1 MSRTLNTT
9 LKLSATVLSLFFVVG
24 CATEAAV
31 QDAAQGG
38 LADTTD
44 QAGQAM
50 QALQAAQDA
59 QAQAEAALEAATA
72 AQAMA
77 QEAQGMA
84 QSAQFSADQN
94 SQKIDRMF
102 KTSMHK

>member
-9 LKLSATVLSLFFVVG
+9 LKLSATVLSLFFLVG
-24 CATEAAV
+24 CATEAAM

-38 LADTTD
+38 LADTTNE
-44 QAGQAM
+44 AT

-59 QAQAEAALEAATA
+59 KAQAEAALEAATA

>member
-9 LKLSATVLSLFFVVG
+9 LKLSATVLSLFLVAG
-24 CATEAAV
+24 CAT
-31 QDAAQGG
+31 DAAMQ
-38 LADTTD
+38 DTSEFEPAQTSD
-44 QAGQAM
+44 NTA
-50 QALQAAQDA
+50 QALQTAQEA
-59 QAQAEAALEAATA
+59 KAQAEAAMEAATA
-72 AQAMA
+72 AQEMA

-84 QSAQFSADQN
+84 KSAQFTADQN